1 MARSCARE
9 KKMTSE
15 NKIKVTVRL
24 FAAPREF
31 LGKSEIEVT
40 LATGAALSELIKRL
54 SAEYPGLAK
63 YLPYSKLAVNHVLAS
78 PEITLNDHDE
88 VALLPP
94 VGGG

>member
-1 MARSCARE
+1 
-9 KKMTSE
+9 MTSE
-15 NKIKVTVRL
+15 NEIKVTVRL

-40 LATGAALSELIKRL
+40 LSHGARLSELIERL

-63 YLPYSKLAVNHVLAS
+63 YLPYSKLAVNHALAS
-78 PEITLNDHDE
+78 PETALNDRDE